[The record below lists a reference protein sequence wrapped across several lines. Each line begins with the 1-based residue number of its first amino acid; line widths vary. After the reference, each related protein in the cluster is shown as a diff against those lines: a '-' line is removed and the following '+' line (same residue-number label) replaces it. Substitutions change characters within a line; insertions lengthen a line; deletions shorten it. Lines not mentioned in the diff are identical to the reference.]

1 VHWAGFFF
9 YFGCAKDTEDGG
21 PKLLAGWQKKKMQI
35 STNSYKLFNKKKSN
49 DSFLSCTLHHQSPAG
64 AQMRREKASERPK
77 RHLKKP

>member
-21 PKLLAGWQKKKMQI
+21 PKLLAGWQKKMQI